1 MKVLSLFF
9 IDEVARY
16 RDYSAADE
24 KGEYA
29 KIFEE
34 EYAKHLQEAFD
45 NRFMEG
51 DATYAKY
58 LRHIAADKTHSGY
71 FSIDKKSKRLTD
83 PKVAARGENAGLS
96 DDVDAYDPVSYTH
109 LAIFRHS

>member
-1 MKVLSLFF
+1 VKVLSLFF

-45 NRFMEG
+45 NGFMEG
-51 DATYAKY
+51 MPLMLNIYAALRPIRHTAATFPSTRRASASLIPRP
-58 LRHIAADKTHSGY
+58 LRAVKM
-71 FSIDKKSKRLTD
+71 
-83 PKVAARGENAGLS
+83 
-96 DDVDAYDPVSYTH
+96 
-109 LAIFRHS
+109 LACLMT